1 MVMTGIVQKEARR
14 CGADTIMPE
23 HIIAAILQDGE
34 GTACKVLQCLKVNI
48 FDFQRA
54 LEQYTQNTKSSTALA
69 FDPIPLSERALSLLD
84 RATELTRNLGNDYIG
99 TEHLLLAAVQEPNSL
114 VADYLKTQAIDNNM
128 VKLVIQTR
136 FTKHSS
142 QIQQVLYPSL
152 TPLLDEYAQDLTE
165 YARAGKLD
173 PVIGRQHEINRVL
186 RILSRRMKNNPLL
199 IGEPGVGKT
208 AIVEGVAQFL
218 GSLDPPQ
225 SLSGRRILKLDIASL
240 VAGTKY
246 RGEFEE
252 RLKRIIKE
260 IIDSG
265 SIILFID
272 ELHTLIGAGNA
283 EGTIDASSILKP
295 ALARGNVRCIGTTT
309 LHEYRKYFEKDPA
322 LERRFQAIFVEEPS
336 FDETLAMVEGIQHWY
351 EEHHRVR
358 YTKQAVYAS
367 VQLAGRYIRDRFM
380 PDKAIDLLDEAGAMK
395 KLEKNTNPPEI
406 TGMELEILDLD
417 REKKDCLISH
427 NYTYALGIRDKIRSL
442 RQRLEVI
449 RHSWEE
455 ASNTAWLVVEESDI
469 RKVVSEITGIPV
481 MRLEEQDSKRLLD
494 IETELHRNIV
504 GQDNAVKK
512 LASVIRRSRAGI
524 SSPHRPLGSFMFL
537 GPTGI
542 GKTLLAKSLA
552 AYLFGSE
559 ESIIRIDMS
568 DYMERHNAA
577 RLVGSPPGYVGYE
590 EGGILTE
597 HIHHNPYQVVL
608 FDEIEKAHHDVLNL
622 LLQILEEGELKDN
635 LRHTVNFRNTVIIM
649 TSNVGSSELFV
660 RQIGFDSTNAVSH
673 KDIEAQ
679 VFAKMRSTF
688 NPEFLNRIDECLVF
702 HPLALSHLEAI
713 LEIQIKELQTRL
725 AEQGYGMEI
734 EPVVRRFL
742 LEKGWDPQYGARPLR
757 RVLARELEE
766 PLSLAIIKGLA
777 RGTVFS
783 VGIADGAIV
792 VKPKQDLFIQS

>member
-1 MVMTGIVQKEARR
+1 MTGVVPKEVRR
-14 CGADTIMPE
+14 CGASTIMPE

-34 GTACKVLQCLKVNI
+34 GTAVKVLQCLKVNI
-48 FDFQRA
+48 LDFQCVI
-54 LEQYTQNTKSSTALA
+54 EQFTQKNTKRSAA
-69 FDPIPLSERALSLLD
+69 AVFDPVPLSERAMSMLD
-84 RATELTRNLGNDYIG
+84 KAVEVARLMGNDYAG
-99 TEHLLLAAVQEPNSL
+99 TEHLLLAAVQEYSSL
-114 VADYLKTQAIDNNM
+114 VSDYLKTQAIDSNM
-128 VKLVIQTR
+128 VWLVIHTR
-136 FTKHSS
+136 FNKS
-142 QIQQVLYPSL
+142 QDRMQQVFYPSL
-152 TPLLDEYAQDLTE
+152 TPFLDEYAQDLTN
-165 YARAGKLD
+165 YARTGKLD

-186 RILSRRMKNNPLL
+186 RILSRRMKNNPIL

-218 GSLDPPQ
+218 NSTEAPQ
-225 SLSGRRILKLDIASL
+225 SLSGKRIMKLDIASL

-260 IIDSG
+260 ITDTSTV
-265 SIILFID
+265 ILFID

-283 EGTIDASSILKP
+283 EGTMDASSILKP
-295 ALARGNVRCIGTTT
+295 ALSRGKIRCIGTTT

-322 LERRFQAIFVEEPS
+322 LERRFQAILVEEPS
-336 FDETLAMVEGIQHWY
+336 LDETLAMIQGIQHWY
-351 EEHHRVR
+351 EDHHRVR
-358 YTKQAVYAS
+358 YTKQAVYTS

-395 KLEKNTNPPEI
+395 KLERNSNPQEI
-406 TGMELEILDLD
+406 SGIEGEILNLD
-417 REKKDCLISH
+417 REKKNCIMSG
-427 NYTYALGIRDKIRSL
+427 NYNYALDIRDKVRTL
-442 RQRLEVI
+442 RQKLEVI
-449 RHSWEE
+449 RHSWEC
-455 ASNTAWLVVEESDI
+455 ASDDTWLVVEDSDV

-481 MRLEEQDSKRLLD
+481 MRLENYDSKRLLD

-504 GQDNAVKK
+504 GQDDAVKK

-524 SSPHRPLGSFMFL
+524 SSPHRPIGSFMFL

-552 AYLFGSE
+552 AYLFGTE

-568 DYMERHNAA
+568 DYMEKHNAA

-590 EGGILTE
+590 EGGVLTE
-597 HIHHNPYQVVL
+597 QIHHNPYRVVL

-649 TSNVGSSELFV
+649 TSNVGSNEIFT
-660 RQIGFDSTNAVSH
+660 RQIGFDSSAVTNH

-679 VFAKMRSTF
+679 VLAKMRTTF

-702 HPLALSHLEAI
+702 HPLEMTHLEAI
-713 LEIQIKELQTRL
+713 LEIQIKELQKRL
-725 AEQGYGMEI
+725 AEHGYSMEI
-734 EPVVRRFL
+734 EPEVRRFL

-766 PLSLAIIKGLA
+766 PLSLAIIKGIEPGA
-777 RGTVFS
+777 VFWIGLVEGS
-783 VGIADGAIV
+783 IV
-792 VKPKQDLFIQS
+792 AKPKQALIQL